1 MRSVHL
7 VAVDICRFLDIERV
21 EYVLLGAARTPGYG
35 GSQRIELAIAP
46 QALGHVPGLLHRF
59 CQGHEAKLVECRLA
73 APATWHA
80 MVSWLNRSGR
90 PEFARLEVF
99 SELIRQGRTLLTAEE
114 LLRGRHVESGELRLR
129 PAFFVATAAHEFC
142 YLLLRAVFDGRL
154 PEEQTEQ
161 LRDCWR
167 EAPGEAAAQ
176 LARFWSPQREGG
188 MIQRAAER
196 DDWSIVREHLGLLR
210 AAVLRRRRISLA
222 ELWRAFWFRLG
233 RPARMSGLLLACLGP
248 QGIGK
253 GEVIAAL
260 KARPLAPF
268 GGIHTMELRPRIFR
282 PRTQDLP
289 VGTRKQRPRGRAGTI
304 AKLVMFALD
313 YWLGFW
319 TRIRPRLARGM
330 LVVSNRYFDDVLVD
344 PLRYR
349 MARAFAFARALLPWV
364 PRPDLWLVLDAPAGV
379 ISARSKALSEAES
392 ARQRG
397 EYRRL
402 LRGYEN
408 VVVLDARQPLDE
420 VIAAAERAIV
430 AHLENRTAERLGL
443 PVSAPRNPLG
453 TRLLLFFSRR
463 HIPFFSRLVRIVF
476 NSELNCRLPAHI
488 YMPHPYGI
496 VLHSQAAI
504 GERVTIMQ
512 QVAIGNAEQ
521 GETVAPVIG
530 NDVYIGPGARV
541 LGDVRIGDG
550 VTIGANAVVTRDV
563 PSGATVVGA
572 NRIVTPHASRAA
584 IARPARP
591 ASLVGKSGPLVH

>member
-7 VAVDICRFLDIERV
+7 LAVDICQFLDAERV
-21 EYVLLGAARTPGYG
+21 EYVLLGDARTPAFS

-46 QALGHVPGLLHRF
+46 ETLPQLPLLLHRF
-59 CQGHEAKLVECRLA
+59 CQAHDARLVECYLA
-73 APATWHA
+73 SSQTWRA
-80 MVSWLNRSGR
+80 VVSWLNRTGHPDFATLEIFGEFSYRGR
-90 PEFARLEVF
+90 V
-99 SELIRQGRTLLTAEE
+99 LLTAAE
-114 LLRGRHVESGELRLR
+114 LLQGRHVEEGELRLR
-129 PAFFVATAAHEFC
+129 PAFFVATAAHEFI
-142 YLLLRAVFDGRL
+142 YFLLRCVQDGRL
-154 PEEQTEQ
+154 SDEQTQ
-161 LRDCWR
+161 HLRECWR
-167 EAPGEAAAQ
+167 EDPTGAAEQ
-176 LARFWSPQREGG
+176 IARFWAPQREGG
-188 MIQRAAER
+188 MLQRAAESG
-196 DDWSIVREHLGLLR
+196 DWAIVQANLEMLR
-210 AAVLRRRRISLA
+210 AAIARRRFLKPWQLWREFTFRLRR
-222 ELWRAFWFRLG
+222 
-233 RPARMSGLLLACLGP
+233 PPPQPVGLLLACLGP

-268 GGIHTMELRPRIFR
+268 SDVHTMELRPRIFR
-282 PRTQDLP
+282 PKTQDLA
-289 VGTRKQRPRGRAGTI
+289 VGQRRQRPRGRAGTI

-349 MARAFAFARALLPWV
+349 MARPFAFARALLPWV
-364 PRPDLWLVLDAPAGV
+364 PRPDLWLVLDAPAEV
-379 ISARSKALSEAES
+379 ISSRSKALSEEES
-392 ARQRG
+392 SRQRG

-408 VVVLDARQPLDE
+408 VVVLDARQSLQQ
-420 VIAAAERAIV
+420 VVAAAERAIV

-443 PVSAPRNPLG
+443 PVVAPRNPLA
-453 TRLLLFFSRR
+453 TRILMFFSR
-463 HIPFFSRLVRIVF
+463 HQVPILSRLVRIVF

-512 QVAIGNAEQ
+512 QVAIGDAEQ
-521 GETVAPVIG
+521 GEAVAPVIG
-530 NDVYIGPGARV
+530 NDVYIGAGARV

-550 VTIGANAVVTRDV
+550 VTIGANAVVTRDI

-572 NRIVTPHASRAA
+572 NRILTANGAGSARQLNSVSGGESHAPG
-584 IARPARP
+584 AR
-591 ASLVGKSGPLVH
+591 